1 MKAKMPPVILKPDN
15 FNADR
20 MIVNVQTGQDLLE
33 TTKKIYRLPSIGIE
47 FWTAAIGTN
56 RRRFDLTE
64 QIPEDPLTLYIKL
77 RPKTIEEINRDLQ

>member
-1 MKAKMPPVILKPDN
+1 MPPVILKPDN

-47 FWTAAIGTN
+47 FWTGDIGSN

-77 RPKTIEEINRDLQ
+77 RPKTIEELNRDLL

>member
-1 MKAKMPPVILKPDN
+1 MPPIILKPDN

-47 FWTAAIGTN
+47 FWTGAIGTN
-56 RRRFDLTE
+56 RRLFGLTE
-64 QIPEDPLTLYIKL
+64 RIPEDPITLYIKL
-77 RPKTIEEINRDLQ
+77 RPKTMEEINQDLP

>member
-1 MKAKMPPVILKPDN
+1 MPPVILKPDN

-33 TTKKIYRLPSIGIE
+33 TTKKIYRLPPIHIE
-47 FWTAAIGTN
+47 FWTGAIGTN
-56 RRRFDLTE
+56 RRRWDISE

-77 RPKTIEEINRDLQ
+77 MPKPINQDLL